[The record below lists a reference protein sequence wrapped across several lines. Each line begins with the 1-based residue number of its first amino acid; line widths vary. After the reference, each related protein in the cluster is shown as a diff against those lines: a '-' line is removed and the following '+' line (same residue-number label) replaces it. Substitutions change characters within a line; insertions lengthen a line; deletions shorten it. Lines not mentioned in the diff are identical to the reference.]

1 MSTALG
7 RVMQRREA
15 VLGVVIAVVSLAVT
29 LVSPQFLTATNIVN
43 IVTSNVVLAVLALGM
58 AVVLVPAHIDVSV
71 GAQFAVVAIVI
82 SNLVI
87 AVGEHSL
94 VVNPATMIVLGLLI
108 GAVLGLLNG
117 ILVSWVRLPAIIVT
131 LGMASILRGLL
142 FATTKG
148 TWSSGVPTWMSSLQV
163 DGPLGVPWVLIILAV
178 TVVLLWLFMHRTT
191 MGRNVMALGGN
202 REAAARLGIKV
213 SRVDLQVF
221 VIMGALSGLA
231 GVLYVI
237 KMGSAQPGAGVGIEM
252 SAIAAAILGGAS
264 VFGGRIHLAGT
275 LLGVLLLGVIENA
288 LVLSGVPVYWQ
299 GLVSG
304 LIVVSAV
311 TAAVIQDRRT
321 ARAQRIAA
329 MAQAEEH

>member
-1 MSTALG
+1 MSAIIS
-7 RVMQRREA
+7 RVLQRREA
-15 VLGVVIAVVSLAVT
+15 VLALVIAVVCVVVT
-29 LVSPQFLTATNIVN
+29 LISPQFVSGTNVVN
-43 IVTSNVVLAVLALGM
+43 ILTSNVVLAVLALGM

-71 GAQFAVVAIVI
+71 GAQLAVVAIVV
-82 SNLVI
+82 SDLVI
-87 AVGEHSL
+87 AVGEASVL
-94 VVNPATMIVLGLLI
+94 VNPITMVILGVLM
-108 GAVLGLLNG
+108 GAVLGALNG
-117 ILVSWVRLPAIIVT
+117 VLVSWVRLPAIIVT
-131 LGMASILRGLL
+131 LGMSSILRGVL

-148 TWSSGVPTWMSSLQV
+148 TWSSGVPGWLSSLQV
-163 DGPLGVPWVLIILAV
+163 KGPLGVPWVLVILAV
-178 TVVLLWLFMHRTT
+178 TVAALWFFMHRTT
-191 MGRNVMALGGN
+191 AGRNVMALGGN
-202 REAAARLGIKV
+202 REAAARLGVKV
-213 SRVDLQVF
+213 GRVDMTVF

-237 KMGSAQPGAGVGIEM
+237 KMGSAQPGAAVGIEM

-304 LIVVSAV
+304 LIVVTAV
-311 TAAVIQDRRT
+311 TAAVIQDRRA

-329 MAQAEEH
+329 MAPKEQ